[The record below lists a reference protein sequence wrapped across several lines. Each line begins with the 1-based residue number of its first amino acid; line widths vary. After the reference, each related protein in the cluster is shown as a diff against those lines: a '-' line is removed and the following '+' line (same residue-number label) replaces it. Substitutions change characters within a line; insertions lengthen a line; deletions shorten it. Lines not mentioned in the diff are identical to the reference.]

1 MVPSRGET
9 GREKFSL
16 LISYVL
22 LRVAEKG
29 TICFN
34 IHDLLFNCI
43 MLGVSLFFKQMT
55 GRLSHEFNNSYTSQ
69 HSLNYSV
76 PIFSSV
82 ILYDREAA
90 GVRAG

>member
-16 LISYVL
+16 IFYVL

-55 GRLSHEFNNSYTSQ
+55 GRLSHKFNKSYMS
-69 HSLNYSV
+69 
-76 PIFSSV
+76 
-82 ILYDREAA
+82 
-90 GVRAG
+90 